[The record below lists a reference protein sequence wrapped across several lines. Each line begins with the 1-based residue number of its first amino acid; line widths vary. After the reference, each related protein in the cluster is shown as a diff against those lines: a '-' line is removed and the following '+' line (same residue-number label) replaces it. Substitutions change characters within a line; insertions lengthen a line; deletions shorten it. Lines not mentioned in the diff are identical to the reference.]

1 MMMEIERLKAIK
13 AEMDREE
20 RAALARKRGAQV
32 IIDQIAAREEIR
44 QKEAESLE
52 QEKQQLLFNIEKN
65 KKEDLAAAEAKKER
79 YRIMNEEVIIANKKQ
94 KDQKVA
100 AKDAERQLDDK
111 IADHQRRVIQREQ
124 DEVRERIRINAEKEK
139 EVQRQREQMERMQD
153 RQANLDAFRAQKA
166 FEKAEIAN
174 RLAEEEKKQKHEAA
188 VRKLHI
194 DRQKQFADIDVRL
207 KQKNAAERAA
217 HVETIRRVKQM
228 E

>member
-1 MMMEIERLKAIK
+1 MAEQKRLDMMMEIERLKAIK

-111 IADHQRRVIQREQ
+111 IAEH
-124 DEVRERIRINAEKEK
+124 
-139 EVQRQREQMERMQD
+139 
-153 RQANLDAFRAQKA
+153 
-166 FEKAEIAN
+166 
-174 RLAEEEKKQKHEAA
+174 
-188 VRKLHI
+188 
-194 DRQKQFADIDVRL
+194 
-207 KQKNAAERAA
+207 
-217 HVETIRRVKQM
+217 
-228 E
+228 

>member
-1 MMMEIERLKAIK
+1 MAEQKRLDMMMEIERLKAIK

-100 AKDAERQLDDK
+100 AKDAERQLDDQ
-111 IADHQRRVIQREQ
+111 IAGH
-124 DEVRERIRINAEKEK
+124 
-139 EVQRQREQMERMQD
+139 
-153 RQANLDAFRAQKA
+153 
-166 FEKAEIAN
+166 
-174 RLAEEEKKQKHEAA
+174 
-188 VRKLHI
+188 
-194 DRQKQFADIDVRL
+194 
-207 KQKNAAERAA
+207 
-217 HVETIRRVKQM
+217 
-228 E
+228 